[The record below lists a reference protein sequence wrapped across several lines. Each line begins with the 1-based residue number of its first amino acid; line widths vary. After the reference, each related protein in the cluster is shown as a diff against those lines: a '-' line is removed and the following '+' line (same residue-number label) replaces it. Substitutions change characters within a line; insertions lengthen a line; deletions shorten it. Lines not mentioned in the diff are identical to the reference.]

1 MTTPCLQTRES
12 SLWLWPKAGPRA
24 WNERFSTF
32 VGRLGFVKSSSD
44 TSLYVYSKGNNQA
57 FILLYVDDILFTAS
71 TPLRQTLTTFLKQ
84 EFEMYDEGRLK
95 FFLSVKVD
103 YNKSGMHLSQSAYD
117 KDSLLRASMQNC
129 NPVPP

>member
-1 MTTPCLQTRES
+1 M
-12 SLWLWPKAGPRA
+12 
-24 WNERFSTF
+24 
-32 VGRLGFVKSSSD
+32 KSSSD

-117 KDSLLRASMQNC
+117 KESLLRASMQNC